1 LGKRFELLKETIPNL
16 SRVGLLFNPDFA
28 GNRSRQTPLREVAKA
43 LGLTLV
49 PVEASRPDA
58 LEEAF
63 AIMVKERVQAF
74 VVQPDNVLF
83 NNRGQIAEMALR
95 NRLPGASVARE
106 FAEAGFVLTYGAD
119 LRDLFRR
126 SSVFVDKIF
135 KVAKPSE
142 LPVEQPAKFELMV
155 NLRTAKAL
163 GIEIQPTML
172 GRADEVIE

>member
-1 LGKRFELLKETIPNL
+1 
-16 SRVGLLFNPDFA
+16 
-28 GNRSRQTPLREVAKA
+28 
-43 LGLTLV
+43 
-49 PVEASRPDA
+49 
-58 LEEAF
+58 
-63 AIMVKERVQAF
+63 MVKERVQAF

-135 KVAKPSE
+135 KGAKPSD
-142 LPVEQPAKFELMV
+142 LPVEQPTKFELIV
-155 NLRTAKAL
+155 NLKIAKAL

-172 GRADEVIE
+172 ARADEVIE